1 PRPRRPDPRGTEVR
15 ARRSPGAAASP
26 SGPSR
31 SLLLAMASPGLITRL
46 SAAISDVRAHEVTE
60 VPSSST
66 PNPQGGPRAH
76 GRRRTTQLLVT
87 GGLVLGGLVT
97 GAAALLGSI
106 PAAAGAALAS
116 ALLAKKTGEGGLSTI
131 SVASVA
137 EGLAGTA
144 MAVWL
149 SQALRPRPSDL

>member
-1 PRPRRPDPRGTEVR
+1 
-15 ARRSPGAAASP
+15 
-26 SGPSR
+26 
-31 SLLLAMASPGLITRL
+31 M
-46 SAAISDVRAHEVTE
+46 
-60 VPSSST
+60 
-66 PNPQGGPRAH
+66 
-76 GRRRTTQLLVT
+76 
-87 GGLVLGGLVT
+87 
-97 GAAALLGSI
+97 LGSI

-149 SQALRPRPSDL
+149 SQALRPRPSDLADRKSVV